1 LNPGIRRVLKRT
13 ASAIWIALTGV
24 AGSECLEVWKYL
36 REGYDRFEKS
46 RIPPEVALEDERY
59 AFR

>member
-1 LNPGIRRVLKRT
+1 MKRT